1 MQKLLFCLQCKSL
14 MNKIEPLAEDMLAT
28 QKTLVNQPQL
38 FQKKDK
44 MVVFNQW
51 ECKCGSSVITVE

>member
-1 MQKLLFCLQCKSL
+1 

-51 ECKCGSSVITVE
+51 ECECGRKIITIE